1 MGQIIKK
8 WLISIGLSVDWAEN
22 LTNLTDFVIVVIS
35 SIIAYYIAKLIIVH
49 IIKRLALKTA
59 SNWDDIMLEHKVFNR
74 MAFLIPGIIIYSFAP
89 VTLRE
94 FNHIPETIQ
103 MLTKIYMI
111 FVTLFII
118 NSFFN
123 AVLEISQNYE
133 LYKSKPIK
141 GYIQVAKIIIF
152 LIGSILII
160 SVLINQSPMLLL
172 GGLGAFSA
180 VLLLVFKDALL
191 GFVSSLQIS
200 ANDMVRNG
208 DWITMNKYGA
218 DGTVIDISLST
229 VKVQNWDYSIT
240 TLPTYSLISESFQNW
255 RGMAESGVRR
265 IKRSIP
271 IVMSSIKFC
280 TNDFLQKFENNEFV
294 KDYITD
300 NKHDITNIEIFRAY
314 VYAYLKQNPN
324 LDPEKTMLVHQLQ
337 PTETGIPLEIYAFC
351 KVQEV
356 NTFEDIQASIIEH
369 LLAVIHEFDLQVYQN
384 NYLDNLRII
393 NAKLDK

>member
-1 MGQIIKK
+1 
-8 WLISIGLSVDWAEN
+8 
-22 LTNLTDFVIVVIS
+22 
-35 SIIAYYIAKLIIVH
+35 
-49 IIKRLALKTA
+49 
-59 SNWDDIMLEHKVFNR
+59 
-74 MAFLIPGIIIYSFAP
+74 
-89 VTLRE
+89 
-94 FNHIPETIQ
+94 
-103 MLTKIYMI
+103 MI

-123 AVLEISQNYE
+123 AVLEISQSYE

-255 RGMAESGVRR
+255 RGMTESGVRR

-271 IVMSSIKFC
+271 IAMSSIKFC
-280 TNDFLQKFENNEFV
+280 TNEFLQKFENDEFI
-294 KDYITD
+294 KDYIVN
-300 NKHDITNIEIFRAY
+300 NKSDITNIEVFRAY

-324 LDPEKTMLVHQLQ
+324 LDQGKTMLVHQLQ

-351 KVQEV
+351 KIQEV

-369 LLAVIHEFDLQVYQN
+369 MLAIIHKFDLQVYQN
-384 NYLDNLRII
+384 NFPDNLRII
-393 NAKLDK
+393 NAKPGK

>member
-1 MGQIIKK
+1 MGQIIKE
-8 WLISIGLSVDWAEN
+8 WLISIGLSGNWAEN

-94 FNHIPETIQ
+94 FNHIPEIIQ

-123 AVLEISQNYE
+123 AVLEISQSYE

-160 SVLINQSPMLLL
+160 SVLINQSPILLL

-255 RGMAESGVRR
+255 RGMTESGVRR

-271 IVMSSIKFC
+271 IAMSSIKFC
-280 TNDFLQKFENNEFV
+280 TNEFLQKFENDEFI
-294 KDYITD
+294 KDYIVN
-300 NKHDITNIEIFRAY
+300 NKSDITNIEVFRAY

-324 LDPEKTMLVHQLQ
+324 LDHEKTLLVHQLQ

-351 KVQEV
+351 KIQEV

-369 LLAVIHEFDLQVYQN
+369 MLAIIHKFDLQVYQN
-384 NYLDNLRII
+384 NYLDNLRMI
-393 NAKLDK
+393 NSKPGK

>member
-1 MGQIIKK
+1 MGQIIKE
-8 WLISIGLSVDWAEN
+8 WLISIGLSGNWAEN

-35 SIIAYYIAKLIIVH
+35 SIIAYYIVKLIIVH

-255 RGMAESGVRR
+255 RGMTESGVRR

-271 IVMSSIKFC
+271 IAMSSIKFC
-280 TNDFLQKFENNEFV
+280 TNEFLQKFENDEFI
-294 KDYITD
+294 KDYIVN
-300 NKHDITNIEIFRAY
+300 NKSDITNIEVFRAY

-324 LDPEKTMLVHQLQ
+324 LDHEKTLLVHQLQ

-351 KVQEV
+351 KIQEV

-369 LLAVIHEFDLQVYQN
+369 MLAIIHKFDLQVYQN
-384 NYLDNLRII
+384 NYLDNLRMI
-393 NAKLDK
+393 NFKPGK

>member
-1 MGQIIKK
+1 MGQIIKE
-8 WLISIGLSVDWAEN
+8 WLISIGLSGNWAEN

-94 FNHIPETIQ
+94 FNHIPEIIQ

-123 AVLEISQNYE
+123 AVLEISQSYE

-255 RGMAESGVRR
+255 RGMTESGVRR

-271 IVMSSIKFC
+271 IAMSSIKFC
-280 TNDFLQKFENNEFV
+280 TNEFLQKFENDEFI
-294 KDYITD
+294 KDYIVN
-300 NKHDITNIEIFRAY
+300 NKSDITNIEVFRAY

-324 LDPEKTMLVHQLQ
+324 LDHEKTLLVHQLQ

-351 KVQEV
+351 KIQEV

-369 LLAVIHEFDLQVYQN
+369 MLAIIHKFDLQVYQN
-384 NYLDNLRII
+384 NYLDNLRMI
-393 NAKLDK
+393 NSKPGK

>member
-1 MGQIIKK
+1 MGQIIKE
-8 WLISIGLSVDWAEN
+8 WLISIGLSGSWAEN

-94 FNHIPETIQ
+94 FNHIPEIIQ

-123 AVLEISQNYE
+123 AVLEISQSYE

-271 IVMSSIKFC
+271 IAMSSIKFC
-280 TNDFLQKFENNEFV
+280 TNEFLQKFENDEFI
-294 KDYITD
+294 KDYIAD
-300 NKHDITNIEIFRAY
+300 NKSDITNIEVFRAY

-324 LDPEKTMLVHQLQ
+324 LDHEKTLLVHQLQ

-351 KVQEV
+351 KIQEV
-356 NTFEDIQASIIEH
+356 STFEDIQASIIEH
-369 LLAVIHEFDLQVYQN
+369 MLAIIHKFDLQVYQN

>member
-8 WLISIGLSVDWAEN
+8 WLISIGLSADWAEN

-35 SIIAYYIAKLIIVH
+35 SIIAYYIAKLVIVH

-123 AVLEISQNYE
+123 AVLEISQSYE

-180 VLLLVFKDALL
+180 VLLFVFKDALL

-271 IVMSSIKFC
+271 IAMSSIKFC

-294 KDYITD
+294 KDYIAD

-324 LDPEKTMLVHQLQ
+324 LDHEKTMLVHQLQ
-337 PTETGIPLEIYAFC
+337 PTEIGIPLEIYAFC
-351 KVQEV
+351 KIQEV
-356 NTFEDIQASIIEH
+356 NTFEDIQASIIEY

>member
-1 MGQIIKK
+1 MGQIIKE
-8 WLISIGLSVDWAEN
+8 WLISIGLSGNWAEN

-94 FNHIPETIQ
+94 FNHIPEIIQ
-103 MLTKIYMI
+103 TLTKIYMI

-123 AVLEISQNYE
+123 AVLEISQSYE

-255 RGMAESGVRR
+255 RGMTESGVRR

-271 IVMSSIKFC
+271 IAMSSIKFC
-280 TNDFLQKFENNEFV
+280 TNEFLQKFENDEFI
-294 KDYITD
+294 KDYIAN
-300 NKHDITNIEIFRAY
+300 NKSDITNIEVFRAY

-324 LDPEKTMLVHQLQ
+324 LDHEKTLLVHQLQ

-351 KVQEV
+351 KIQEV

-369 LLAVIHEFDLQVYQN
+369 MLAIIHKFDLQVYQN
-384 NYLDNLRII
+384 NYLDNLRMI
-393 NAKLDK
+393 NSKPGK

>member
-1 MGQIIKK
+1 MGQIIKE
-8 WLISIGLSVDWAEN
+8 WLISIGLSGNWAEN

-94 FNHIPETIQ
+94 FNHIPEIIQ

-123 AVLEISQNYE
+123 AVLEISQSYE

-255 RGMAESGVRR
+255 RGMTESGVRR

-271 IVMSSIKFC
+271 IAMSSIKFC
-280 TNDFLQKFENNEFV
+280 TNEFLQKFENDEFI
-294 KDYITD
+294 KDYIAN
-300 NKHDITNIEIFRAY
+300 NKSDVTNIEVFRAY

-324 LDPEKTMLVHQLQ
+324 LDHEKTLLVHQLQ

-351 KVQEV
+351 KIQEV

-369 LLAVIHEFDLQVYQN
+369 MLAIIHKFDLQVYQN
-384 NYLDNLRII
+384 NYLDNLRMI
-393 NAKLDK
+393 NSKPGK

>member
-1 MGQIIKK
+1 MGQVIKE
-8 WLISIGLSVDWAEN
+8 WLISIGLPGSWAEN

-94 FNHIPETIQ
+94 FNHIPEIIQ

-123 AVLEISQNYE
+123 AVLEISQSYE

-255 RGMAESGVRR
+255 RGMTESGVRR

-271 IVMSSIKFC
+271 IAMSSIKFC
-280 TNDFLQKFENNEFV
+280 TNEFLQKFENDEFI
-294 KDYITD
+294 KDYIGND
-300 NKHDITNIEIFRAY
+300 KSDITNIEIFRAY

-324 LDPEKTMLVHQLQ
+324 LDHEKTLLVHQLQ

-351 KVQEV
+351 TIQEV
-356 NTFEDIQASIIEH
+356 NKFEDIQASIIEH
-369 LLAVIHEFDLQVYQN
+369 LLAIIHEFDLQVYQN
-384 NYLDNLRII
+384 NYLDNLRMI
-393 NAKLDK
+393 NSKPGK

>member
-1 MGQIIKK
+1 MGQIIKE
-8 WLISIGLSVDWAEN
+8 WLISIGLSGNWAEN

-94 FNHIPETIQ
+94 FNHIPEIIQ
-103 MLTKIYMI
+103 TLTKIYMI

-123 AVLEISQNYE
+123 AVLEISQSYE

-255 RGMAESGVRR
+255 RGMTESGVRR

-271 IVMSSIKFC
+271 IAMSSIKFC
-280 TNDFLQKFENNEFV
+280 TNEFLQKFENDEFI
-294 KDYITD
+294 KDYIAN
-300 NKHDITNIEIFRAY
+300 NKSDVTNIEVFRAY

-324 LDPEKTMLVHQLQ
+324 LDHEKTLLVHQLQ

-351 KVQEV
+351 KIQEV

-369 LLAVIHEFDLQVYQN
+369 MLAIIHKFDLQVYQN
-384 NYLDNLRII
+384 NYLDNLRMI
-393 NAKLDK
+393 NSKPGK

>member
-1 MGQIIKK
+1 MGQVIKE
-8 WLISIGLSVDWAEN
+8 WLISIGLPGSWAEN

-94 FNHIPETIQ
+94 FNHIPEIIQ

-123 AVLEISQNYE
+123 AVLEISQSYE

-255 RGMAESGVRR
+255 RGMTESGVRR

-271 IVMSSIKFC
+271 IAMSSIKFC
-280 TNDFLQKFENNEFV
+280 TNEFLQKFENDEFI
-294 KDYITD
+294 KDYIVN
-300 NKHDITNIEIFRAY
+300 NKSDITNIEVFRAY

-324 LDPEKTMLVHQLQ
+324 LDHEKTLLVHQLQ

-351 KVQEV
+351 KIQEV

-369 LLAVIHEFDLQVYQN
+369 LLAIIHKFDLQVYQS
-384 NYLDNLRII
+384 NYLDNLRMI
-393 NAKLDK
+393 NSKPDK